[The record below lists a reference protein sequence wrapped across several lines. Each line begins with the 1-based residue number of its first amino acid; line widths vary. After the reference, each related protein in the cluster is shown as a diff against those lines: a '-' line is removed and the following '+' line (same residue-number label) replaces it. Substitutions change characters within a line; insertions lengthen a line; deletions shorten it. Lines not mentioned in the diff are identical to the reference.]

1 MDWFDPTWIET
12 LRLGLMGRLVLA
24 AFLGGIV
31 GLERELSA
39 KPAGLRTH
47 VLVSVASCLVTLVSI
62 LEFPEDPARLLAQI
76 IPGIGFIG
84 AGSIIAS
91 GEKVTGITTATGIFV
106 TSAIGIAVG
115 TGNYVI
121 AIAAVVIV
129 GAMMYSG
136 FLLFKKD

>member
-1 MDWFDPTWIET
+1 MALTEFIEPVF
-12 LRLGLMGRLVLA
+12 RLMLSA
-24 AFLGGIV
+24 ALGAVIGF
-31 GLERELSA
+31 ERESSH

-47 VLVSVASCLVTLVSI
+47 VLVSVASCLLTLVSI

-115 TGNYVI
+115 TGNYI
-121 AIAAVVIV
+121 LAIAAVAIV
-129 GAMMYSG
+129 AAMMYSG
-136 FLLFKKD
+136 FLLFKDDQPELAR

>member
-1 MDWFDPTWIET
+1 MKLVDYIEPVI
-12 LRLGLMGRLVLA
+12 RLMLA
-24 AFLGGIV
+24 AALGAVIGF
-31 GLERELSA
+31 ERESSH

-62 LEFPEDPARLLAQI
+62 LEFPEDPARLLSQI

-106 TSAIGIAVG
+106 TSSIGIAVG
-115 TGNYVI
+115 TGNYILAMVAVI
-121 AIAAVVIV
+121 IV
-129 GAMMYSG
+129 GGVMYSG
-136 FLLFKKD
+136 LLTFKEDRPDLAR

>member
-1 MDWFDPTWIET
+1 MDLAEYLEPVI
-12 LRLGLMGRLVLA
+12 RLILA
-24 AFLGGIV
+24 AALGAVIGY
-31 GLERELSA
+31 EREIHG

-47 VLVSVASCLVTLVSI
+47 VLVSLASCLVTLVSI

-91 GEKVTGITTATGIFV
+91 GEKVTGLTTATGIFV

-115 TGNYVI
+115 TGNYVLAIVSVGI
-121 AIAAVVIV
+121 ACFVL
-129 GAMMYSG
+129 YSG
-136 FLLFKKD
+136 FYLFRPGEE

>member
-1 MDWFDPTWIET
+1 MDLTEFIDPVF
-12 LRLGLMGRLVLA
+12 RLMLA
-24 AFLGGIV
+24 AALGAVIGF
-31 GLERELSA
+31 ERESSH

-115 TGNYVI
+115 TGNYII

-129 GAMMYSG
+129 GAVMYSG
-136 FLLFKKD
+136 FFLFKDDQPDIAE

>member
-1 MDWFDPTWIET
+1 MVLADYIDPV
-12 LRLGLMGRLVLA
+12 LRLMLA
-24 AFLGGIV
+24 AALGAVIGY
-31 GLERELSA
+31 ERESQH

-47 VLVSVASCLVTLVSI
+47 VLVSLASCLVTLVSI

-115 TGNYVI
+115 TGNYVL
-121 AIAAVVIV
+121 AIASVVIV
-129 GAMMYSG
+129 SIVLYSG
-136 FLLFKKD
+136 FLMFKEDHTDLAR

>member
-1 MDWFDPTWIET
+1 MDLADYIDPV
-12 LRLGLMGRLVLA
+12 LRLVLSA
-24 AFLGGIV
+24 ALGAVIGF
-31 GLERELSA
+31 ERESQH

-91 GEKVTGITTATGIFV
+91 GEKVTGITTATGIFI

-115 TGNYVI
+115 TGNYVL
-121 AIAAVVIV
+121 AIACVVIV
-129 GAMMYSG
+129 SIVLYSG
-136 FLLFKKD
+136 FVMFKEDKHD

>member
-1 MDWFDPTWIET
+1 MNLMEYTEPVI
-12 LRLGLMGRLVLA
+12 RLIIA
-24 AFLGGIV
+24 AALGAIIGY
-31 GLERELSA
+31 ERESLH

-62 LEFPEDPARLLAQI
+62 TEFPEDPARLLAQI

-115 TGNYVI
+115 TGNIVL
-121 AIAAVVIV
+121 AVAAVFIV
-129 GAMMYSG
+129 GFVMYSG
-136 FLLFKKD
+136 FLMFKEDRPDLAR

>member
-1 MDWFDPTWIET
+1 MNLTDYIDPVF
-12 LRLGLMGRLVLA
+12 RLMLA
-24 AFLGGIV
+24 ATLGAVIGF
-31 GLERELSA
+31 ERESSH

-115 TGNYVI
+115 TGNYII

-129 GAMMYSG
+129 GAVMYSG
-136 FLLFKKD
+136 FLLSRKDQTDFAG

>member
-1 MDWFDPTWIET
+1 MELAQYFEPVV
-12 LRLGLMGRLVLA
+12 RLITA
-24 AFLGGIV
+24 ALLGSIIGY
-31 GLERELSA
+31 ERESNK

-47 VLVSVASCLVTLVSI
+47 VLVCVASCLVTIISI

-91 GEKVTGITTATGIFV
+91 GEKVIGITTATGIFV

-115 TGNYVI
+115 TGHYVL
-121 AIAAVVIV
+121 AIVSVGIV
-129 GAMMYSG
+129 TFFLYSG
-136 FLLFKKD
+136 FLGFKPEHE

>member
-1 MDWFDPTWIET
+1 MVLADYIDPV
-12 LRLGLMGRLVLA
+12 LRLMLA
-24 AFLGGIV
+24 AALGAVIGY
-31 GLERELSA
+31 ERESQH

-47 VLVSVASCLVTLVSI
+47 VIVSLASCLVTLVSI

-115 TGNYVI
+115 TGNYVL
-121 AIAAVVIV
+121 AIASVVIV
-129 GAMMYSG
+129 SVVLYSG
-136 FLLFKKD
+136 FLMFKEDKADLAR

>member
-1 MDWFDPTWIET
+1 MVLADYIDPV
-12 LRLGLMGRLVLA
+12 LRLMLA
-24 AFLGGIV
+24 AALGAVIGY
-31 GLERELSA
+31 ERESQH

-47 VLVSVASCLVTLVSI
+47 VLVSLASCLVTLVSI

-115 TGNYVI
+115 TGNYVL
-121 AIAAVVIV
+121 AVASVVIV
-129 GAMMYSG
+129 SIVLYSG
-136 FLLFKKD
+136 FLMFKEDHTDLAR

>member
-1 MDWFDPTWIET
+1 MVLTDYIDPV
-12 LRLGLMGRLVLA
+12 LRLMLA
-24 AFLGGIV
+24 AALGAVIGY
-31 GLERELSA
+31 ERESQH

-47 VLVSVASCLVTLVSI
+47 VLVSLASCLVTLVSI

-91 GEKVTGITTATGIFV
+91 GEKVTGITTATGIFI

-115 TGNYVI
+115 TGNYVL
-121 AIAAVVIV
+121 AIASVAIV
-129 GAMMYSG
+129 SIVLYSG
-136 FLLFKKD
+136 FLMFKEDKADLAR

>member
-1 MDWFDPTWIET
+1 MDLTEFIDPVI
-12 LRLGLMGRLVLA
+12 RLMLA
-24 AFLGGIV
+24 AALGAVIGF
-31 GLERELSA
+31 ERESSH

-106 TSAIGIAVG
+106 TSAVGIAVG
-115 TGNYVI
+115 TGNYII

-129 GAMMYSG
+129 GAVMYSG
-136 FLLFKKD
+136 FLLFKDD

>member
-1 MDWFDPTWIET
+1 MDLTEYLEPVM
-12 LRLGLMGRLVLA
+12 RLILA
-24 AFLGGIV
+24 AALGAVIGY
-31 GLERELSA
+31 EREIHE

-47 VLVSVASCLVTLVSI
+47 VLVSLASCLVTLVSI

-91 GEKVTGITTATGIFV
+91 GEKVTGLTTATGIFV

-121 AIAAVVIV
+121 AIVSVAIAGFVL
-129 GAMMYSG
+129 YSG
-136 FLLFKKD
+136 FRLFRPGEE

>member
-1 MDWFDPTWIET
+1 M
-12 LRLGLMGRLVLA
+12 LA
-24 AFLGGIV
+24 AALGAVIGC
-31 GLERELSA
+31 ERESSH

-62 LEFPEDPARLLAQI
+62 LEFPEDPARLLSQI

-106 TSAIGIAVG
+106 TSSIGIAVG
-115 TGNYVI
+115 TGNYVL
-121 AIAAVVIV
+121 AMVAVIIV
-129 GAMMYSG
+129 GGVMYSG
-136 FLLFKKD
+136 LLTFKEDRPDLAR

>member
-1 MDWFDPTWIET
+1 MTLTEFIDPVF
-12 LRLGLMGRLVLA
+12 RLMLSA
-24 AFLGGIV
+24 ALGAVIGF
-31 GLERELSA
+31 ERESSH

-47 VLVSVASCLVTLVSI
+47 VLVSVASCLLTLVSI

-115 TGNYVI
+115 TGNYI
-121 AIAAVVIV
+121 LAIATVVIV
-129 GAMMYSG
+129 SAVMYSG
-136 FLLFKKD
+136 FLLFKDDQPDYAR

>member
-1 MDWFDPTWIET
+1 MAFTEFIEPVF
-12 LRLGLMGRLVLA
+12 RLMLA
-24 AFLGGIV
+24 AALGAVIGF
-31 GLERELSA
+31 ERESSH

-115 TGNYVI
+115 TGNYII
-121 AIAAVVIV
+121 AIAAVAIV

-136 FLLFKKD
+136 FLLFKEN

>member
-1 MDWFDPTWIET
+1 MAFTEVIEPVF
-12 LRLGLMGRLVLA
+12 RLMLA
-24 AFLGGIV
+24 AALGAVIGF
-31 GLERELSA
+31 ERESSH

-47 VLVSVASCLVTLVSI
+47 VLVSVASCLVTIVSI

-115 TGNYVI
+115 TGNYII

-129 GAMMYSG
+129 GAVMYSG
-136 FLLFKKD
+136 FLLFKED

>member
-1 MDWFDPTWIET
+1 MAFTEFIEPVF
-12 LRLGLMGRLVLA
+12 RLLLSA
-24 AFLGGIV
+24 ALGAVIGF
-31 GLERELSA
+31 ERESSH

-115 TGNYVI
+115 TGNYII
-121 AIAAVVIV
+121 AIAAVAIV
-129 GAMMYSG
+129 GAVMYSG
-136 FLLFKKD
+136 FLLFKDDQPDFAG

>member
-1 MDWFDPTWIET
+1 MNLIDYSEPVI
-12 LRLGLMGRLVLA
+12 RLMLA
-24 AFLGGIV
+24 AALGAVIGF
-31 GLERELSA
+31 ERESSH

-62 LEFPEDPARLLAQI
+62 LEFPEDPARLLSQI

-106 TSAIGIAVG
+106 TSSIGIAVG
-115 TGNYVI
+115 TGNYI
-121 AIAAVVIV
+121 LAIAAVILV
-129 GAMMYSG
+129 GGVMYSG
-136 FLLFKKD
+136 FLTFKEDQPELAR